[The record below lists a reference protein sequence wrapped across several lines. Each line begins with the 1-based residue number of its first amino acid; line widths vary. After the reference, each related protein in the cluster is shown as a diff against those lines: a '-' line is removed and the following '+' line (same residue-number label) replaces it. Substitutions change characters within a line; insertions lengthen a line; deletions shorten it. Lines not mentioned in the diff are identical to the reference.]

1 MPVVVMAAGAAME
14 AGEDIPIGAM
24 GTHLDSPILITDG
37 KFIDRISTIRWN
49 SFEYFSGSSIKFT
62 YLELFL
68 ILNNYKDD
76 I

>member
-1 MPVVVMAAGAAME
+1 MAAGS

-24 GTHLDSPILITDG
+24 NSPILITDG
-37 KFIDRISTIRWN
+37 RFIDRISTIRWN

-68 ILNNYKDD
+68 ILNIYKDD